1 MIAANVLLAQER
13 MSSTF
18 THKLLLM
25 ILAGFAAAC
34 LFWAFRHIVQEALFE
49 SSDAGWKQ
57 SLQKK

>member
-1 MIAANVLLAQER
+1 

-34 LFWAFRHIVQEALFE
+34 LFWVFRHIVQQALFE

-57 SLQKK
+57 SLQRK

>member
-1 MIAANVLLAQER
+1 MIAANVLLAQEG

-34 LFWAFRHIVQEALFE
+34 LFWVFRHIVQEALFE

-57 SLQKK
+57 SLQRK